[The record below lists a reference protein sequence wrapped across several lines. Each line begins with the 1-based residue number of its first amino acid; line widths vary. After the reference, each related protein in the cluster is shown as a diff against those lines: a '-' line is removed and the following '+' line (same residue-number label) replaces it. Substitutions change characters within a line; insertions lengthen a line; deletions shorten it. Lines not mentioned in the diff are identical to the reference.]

1 MPAQRGEETPIEI
14 TELVLHV
21 IKSGEVGVQTRLTEV
36 TLAHRKVKG
45 VAFHEAAISSLWH
58 RRAVDRGPRVNS
70 FLHAFFELGLYVLLR
85 IHWVSAGALPGTD
98 VRVDRAI
105 LFKDTLLQLVLHIFG
120 RSSRDM
126 ERQDTALPDEA
137 CKEGKR

>member
-1 MPAQRGEETPIEI
+1 MLNKAQVTRCPRSVERKRPSKI

-21 IKSGEVGVQTRLTEV
+21 VKSREVGVHTRLTEV

-58 RRAVDRGPRVNS
+58 RRAVDRGPRVNRL
-70 FLHAFFELGLYVLLR
+70 LHAFFELGLYLLLR

-98 VRVDRAI
+98 VRVDCTI
-105 LFKDTLLQLVLHIFG
+105 LFKDPLLQLVLHIFG
-120 RSSRDM
+120 RGIRDM
-126 ERQDTALPDEA
+126 ER
-137 CKEGKR
+137 